1 MSWNRALIPMSLFPL
16 QPVWYQG
23 FTLQFCHE
31 VRHSEV
37 TPAAFVD
44 TGVWQLLFWNFL
56 WWKNWLWI
64 IISKVKKKK
73 KRNLHSSRVMMWNYQ
88 QVCSSIVIM
97 RVPLGEALPI
107 LIWLPL
113 KPDPIQERTPL
124 CTLYTNTKTIEL
136 SNALRWEICLCSFT
150 HGDLHCS
157 TASDFSFEPV
167 KVRLCYI
174 LKDIL
179 KTASKEVLI
188 PKNWKLISLFSP
200 TDRLLSGFGLFCHF
214 GACKQ
219 STTNNPNRCQSKYSQ
234 VR

>member
-1 MSWNRALIPMSLFPL
+1 
-16 QPVWYQG
+16 
-23 FTLQFCHE
+23 
-31 VRHSEV
+31 
-37 TPAAFVD
+37 
-44 TGVWQLLFWNFL
+44 
-56 WWKNWLWI
+56 
-64 IISKVKKKK
+64 
-73 KRNLHSSRVMMWNYQ
+73 MWNYQ

-188 PKNWKLISLFSP
+188 PKIENWFPFSAQK
-200 TDRLLSGFGLFCHF
+200 TDFCQGSVFSAILEHV
-214 GACKQ
+214 
-219 STTNNPNRCQSKYSQ
+219 NNPLQTISTDVNPNIPRFDKVTLWISRASSDIPRIFCPEPMIALGGNFKWRCL
-234 VR
+234 